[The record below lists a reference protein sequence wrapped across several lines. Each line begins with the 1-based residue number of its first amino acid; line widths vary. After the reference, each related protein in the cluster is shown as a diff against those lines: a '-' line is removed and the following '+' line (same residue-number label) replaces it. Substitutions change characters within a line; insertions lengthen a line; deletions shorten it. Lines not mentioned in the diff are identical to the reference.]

1 MKVLYLNT
9 EDSDATRI
17 IKHIEGSQE
26 EIKRLLKCEQIRQ
39 QPQQIGK
46 KIYNIICGDGDKVTA
61 IDKDD
66 NPLFK
71 GNLIICSQDEAGNNA
86 GLIEDDI
93 DEFIPRIKTLWDDT
107 GAEDPKS
114 WHAIKAY

>member
-9 EDSDATRI
+9 EDSDAEHLIRYI
-17 IKHIEGSQE
+17 AGSME

-46 KIYNIICGDGDKVTA
+46 KQYNIICGAGDKVTA
-61 IDKDD
+61 IDKDN
-66 NPLFK
+66 NPLLK

-86 GLIEDDI
+86 GLIDDDI
-93 DEFIPRIKTLWDDT
+93 DEFIPRITKLREDT
-107 GAEDPKS
+107 SAEDPAS